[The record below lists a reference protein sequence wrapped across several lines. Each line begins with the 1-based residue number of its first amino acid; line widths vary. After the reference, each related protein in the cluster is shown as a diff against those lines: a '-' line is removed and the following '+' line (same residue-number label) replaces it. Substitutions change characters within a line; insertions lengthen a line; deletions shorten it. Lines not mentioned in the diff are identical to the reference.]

1 MRLSETFVDVWSDR
15 AKSVLR
21 IISGFLF
28 VSHGMQKLLGFP
40 APPAHPFHL
49 FTLSGFAGVLE
60 LFGGILLLIGL
71 FTRPV
76 AFILSGEMAFAYF
89 IAHAPQNFW
98 PLINR
103 GELAVLYCFVFLYFA
118 IAGGGVW
125 SLDRG
130 LRNRRDDVTA
140 PSRQPAMRARG
151 TARSAAAS
159 RRSPSS
165 GRPPCRAGVR

>member
-1 MRLSETFVDVWSDR
+1 MTLSETSVDVWSNR
-15 AKSVLR
+15 TRSVLR
-21 IISGFLF
+21 VVAGFLF
-28 VSHGMQKLLGFP
+28 MSHGMQKLLGFP
-40 APPAHPFHL
+40 APAARPFQL
-49 FTLSGFAGVLE
+49 FTLAGFAGVLE

-118 IAGGGVW
+118 VAGGGVW
-125 SLDRG
+125 SVDQMLRG
-130 LRNRRDDVTA
+130 GRAQSSLG
-140 PSRQPAMRARG
+140 SRGADMRAR
-151 TARSAAAS
+151 SMS
-159 RRSPSS
+159 
-165 GRPPCRAGVR
+165 

>member
-1 MRLSETFVDVWSDR
+1 MRLSETFIDVWSER

-21 IISGFLF
+21 IVAGFLF
-28 VSHGMQKLLGFP
+28 MAHGMQKLLGFP
-40 APPAHPFHL
+40 APAAHPFQL

-60 LFGGILLLIGL
+60 LFGGILLLIGFL
-71 FTRPV
+71 TRPV

-118 IAGGGVW
+118 VAGGGAW
-125 SLDRG
+125 SVDNA
-130 LRNRRDDVTA
+130 LRNRRDDVA
-140 PSRQPAMRARG
+140 LPGMRARS
-151 TARSAAAS
+151 TS
-159 RRSPSS
+159 
-165 GRPPCRAGVR
+165 

>member
-1 MRLSETFVDVWSDR
+1 MTLSETFVDLWSAR
-15 AKSVLR
+15 VRSVLR
-21 IISGFLF
+21 IVAGFLF
-28 VSHGMQKLLGFP
+28 MSHGMQKLLGFP
-40 APPAHPFHL
+40 ARAAHPFQL

-118 IAGGGVW
+118 VAGGGAW
-125 SLDRG
+125 SVDRA
-130 LRNRRDDVTA
+130 LRGRGAQPSLASGGA
-140 PSRQPAMRARG
+140 PARARG
-151 TARSAAAS
+151 IS
-159 RRSPSS
+159 
-165 GRPPCRAGVR
+165 

>member
-1 MRLSETFVDVWSDR
+1 MNLDRVEKYKPEMLSVV
-15 AKSVLR
+15 R
-21 IISGFLF
+21 IVVALLFLE
-28 VSHGMQKLLGFP
+28 HGSAKLLGFP
-40 APPAHPFHL
+40 TSPHGEPAFM
-49 FTLSGFAGVLE
+49 TLMWIQGLIE
-60 LFGGILLLIGL
+60 LLGGALLALGL

-130 LRNRRDDVTA
+130 LRNRRDDVAA

-151 TARSAAAS
+151 TS
-159 RRSPSS
+159 
-165 GRPPCRAGVR
+165 

>member
-1 MRLSETFVDVWSDR
+1 MRLSQAFVDVWSDR
-15 AKSVLR
+15 AVSVLR
-21 IISGFLF
+21 IVAGFLF
-28 VSHGMQKLLGFP
+28 MSHGMQKLLGFP
-40 APPAHPFHL
+40 APAAHSFQL

-118 IAGGGVW
+118 VAGGGVW
-125 SLDRG
+125 SLDNA
-130 LRNRRDDVTA
+130 LRAGRTEA
-140 PSRQPAMRARG
+140 ASPSRAPGMRARG
-151 TARSAAAS
+151 TS
-159 RRSPSS
+159 
-165 GRPPCRAGVR
+165 

>member
-21 IISGFLF
+21 IVAGFLF
-28 VSHGMQKLLGFP
+28 MEHGMQKLLGFP
-40 APPAHPFHL
+40 APATHPFQL
-49 FTLSGFAGVLE
+49 FTLSGFAGALE

-103 GELAVLYCFVFLYFA
+103 GELTVLYCFVFLYFA
-118 IAGGGVW
+118 VAGGGVW
-125 SLDRG
+125 SLDNA
-130 LRNRRDDVTA
+130 LRNRRGQIA
-140 PSRQPAMRARG
+140 SPSREPGMRMRG
-151 TARSAAAS
+151 TS
-159 RRSPSS
+159 
-165 GRPPCRAGVR
+165 

>member
-1 MRLSETFVDVWSDR
+1 MRLSETFVNVWSDR
-15 AKSVLR
+15 ARSVLR
-21 IISGFLF
+21 IVAGFLF
-28 VSHGMQKLLGFP
+28 MAHGMQKLLGFP
-40 APPAHPFHL
+40 APAAHPFQL

-118 IAGGGVW
+118 VAGGGVW
-125 SLDRG
+125 SLDNA
-130 LRNRRDDVTA
+130 LRTGRTGVA
-140 PSRQPAMRARG
+140 SPSRAPDMRARG
-151 TARSAAAS
+151 TS
-159 RRSPSS
+159 
-165 GRPPCRAGVR
+165 